1 MEWFDLPSETG
12 EPNGVL
18 ELAESLTPLGY
29 AMELHVVA
37 TAGARWFCCWMLED
51 GTYLAE
57 AKVGQA

>member
-1 MEWFDLPSETG
+1 MEWFDLRDETG

-18 ELAESLTPLGY
+18 ELPATWTPPGY
-29 AMELHVVA
+29 AMELHVLA
-37 TAGARWFCCWMLED
+37 STGFRAFFCWMLED